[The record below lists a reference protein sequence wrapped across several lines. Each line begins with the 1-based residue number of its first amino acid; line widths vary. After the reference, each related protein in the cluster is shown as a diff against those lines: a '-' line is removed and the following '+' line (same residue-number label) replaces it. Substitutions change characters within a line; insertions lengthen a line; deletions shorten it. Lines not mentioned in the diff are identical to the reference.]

1 MMKHHFRVTLALAAC
16 MAAFCAPAKADG
28 LVIITNSALT
38 LSADDVRD
46 VFLGDKQMSGT
57 TKLVPIDN
65 ASAQAAFLSQVVKL
79 DPVKYAAAWTKKSF
93 RDGVNPP
100 AVKATDAEVVDFV
113 KHVPGAVGYVTG
125 APPGGVNV
133 VKLP

>member
-1 MMKHHFRVTLALAAC
+1 MNHRTRASLALAVCLAC
-16 MAAFCAPAKADG
+16 LCGASAADG
-28 LVIITNSALT
+28 VVVITHPAVT
-38 LSADDVRD
+38 LSPDDVRD
-46 VFLGDKQMSGT
+46 VFLGEKQIADGI
-57 TKLVPIDN
+57 KLVPIDN

-113 KHVPGAVGYVTG
+113 KHVLGAVGYVTG

>member
-16 MAAFCAPAKADG
+16 MAALCGPAKADG

-65 ASAQAAFLSQVVKL
+65 ASAQDAFLASVVKL
-79 DPVKYAAAWTKKSF
+79 EASKYTTVWTKKSF
-93 RDGVNPP
+93 RDGLNPP
-100 AVKATDAEVVDFV
+100 SVKASDSEVIEFV
-113 KHVPGAVGYVTG
+113 KHTPGAVGYVKK
-125 APPGGVNV
+125 APASGVNV
-133 VKLP
+133 VK

>member
-1 MMKHHFRVTLALAAC
+1 MMNHRIGVCLALAVC
-16 MAAFCAPAKADG
+16 LSFCGAAAASG
-28 LVIITNSALT
+28 VVVITNPAVT
-38 LSADDVRD
+38 LSPDDVRD
-46 VFLGDKQMSGT
+46 VFLGEKQIADGI
-57 TKLVPIDN
+57 KLVPIDN